1 MYRLSAL
8 ALLLFLALNCYG
20 QQAPLKINFVVSEMT
35 ETTVDVDLVVEDFT
49 DVTLIQLFMFWDE
62 SVLEVDQQ
70 INANPDLPGFLSIL
84 PEEDMADPS
93 RGKLRINWF
102 DGIGVQTLADNTV
115 LCSYRFNILG
125 DECSTTDFTIGDL
138 GDAMTSPS
146 LVIDVQAIN
155 TSGIE
160 QIGLETVTPL
170 TYTVP
175 GSGCESTSTEETE
188 IASVRI
194 YPNPVRDNLQVSF
207 NNHQPDE
214 SSIMIY
220 NEEGRLLSQNQ
231 LRNTESNI
239 DISDINNGI
248 YFYEIQDKGI
258 VVNTG
263 KIMKI

>member
-8 ALLLFLALNCYG
+8 ALLLVLALNCYG
-20 QQAPLKINFVVSEMT
+20 QQAPLKINFAITEMT
-35 ETTVDVDLVVEDFT
+35 ETTVDVDLVVQDFT

-70 INANPDLPGFLSIL
+70 ISANPELPGFLSIL

-93 RGKLRINWF
+93 KGKLRINWF
-102 DGIGVQTLADNTV
+102 DGVGVRTLADDAV
-115 LCSYRFNILG
+115 LCSFRFNIIG
-125 DECSTTDFTIGDL
+125 SECSETSFTIADL

-155 TSGIE
+155 ASGIE

-170 TYTVP
+170 MYTVP
-175 GSGCESTSTEETE
+175 GEGCESTSTEELR

-194 YPNPVRDNLQVSF
+194 YPNPVRDNLQVTF

-220 NEEGRLLSQNQ
+220 NEDGRLLSQNP
-231 LRNTESNI
+231 LRNIESNI
-239 DISDINNGI
+239 DISNINNGI